1 MELFYL
7 ISTFD
12 SRHMIKNVQAL
23 PLPFVVVNETS
34 SQYGHR
40 CMKIRDR
47 SAKMVTSS
55 DVMFELKYSE

>member
-12 SRHMIKNVQAL
+12 SRHMIKNVQAP
-23 PLPFVVVNETS
+23 PLPSVVVNETS

-40 CMKIRDR
+40 TYDNQ
-47 SAKMVTSS
+47 
-55 DVMFELKYSE
+55 FEAQSNYGVLNPT